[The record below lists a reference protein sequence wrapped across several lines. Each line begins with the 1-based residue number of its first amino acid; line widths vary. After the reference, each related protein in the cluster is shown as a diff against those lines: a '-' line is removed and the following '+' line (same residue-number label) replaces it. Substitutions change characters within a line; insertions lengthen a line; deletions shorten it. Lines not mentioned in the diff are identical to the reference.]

1 MTEGFSLGPALR
13 LITNHLIRFS
23 GHEKEVHKML
33 QLKWVWKNMKGK
45 RGYFIAGMI
54 LTVIISAMSVITPK
68 LTQVIIDEVW
78 KGGRDSAFFLTIV
91 GSIVGVTLLR
101 AILRFIRLN
110 CLEISSQK
118 VLVTIER
125 RIFANLVTQEPEFF
139 DRNRTGDI
147 ITRATGDLDYIRHVI
162 AGISR
167 DSVDAV
173 VMVLST
179 IVMLSTMHIGL
190 TVSMLIITPLIL
202 VMTYKYSKYIK
213 PKYVELRNKSATINT
228 VAQENIS
235 GNRVVKAFATEEQEK
250 QKFAECCEDFAD
262 FNVSVAVKHQMFAQ
276 HIGIITDMLGVILIA
291 VGGYFVVTSDG
302 KSGIFE
308 LTLGELAAF
317 SSMRG
322 MLANPLRNIAT
333 VVNDLQRFFASAD
346 KVIDIFY
353 SSPLIVDRN
362 DCHDTDERIKGD
374 IKFENVSFSF
384 GDKKIFENLNFD
396 IKAGET
402 VAIMG
407 PTGSGK
413 TALIN
418 LLCRMYEPEQGHIYV
433 DGVDVHMWKLSK
445 LHSSI
450 GVAMQDVFLFS
461 DTINSNISYGN
472 PEMPHSDVESYSK
485 VADADGFI
493 KKLDDKYETVV
504 GERGVG
510 LSGGQRQRIALARA
524 LAVKPP
530 ILVLDDTTSAVDM
543 ETEKHIQEELR
554 NLDFPCTK
562 IIVAQRISSVRR
574 ADRIFVLNNGRLT
587 VGTHSELASRPGYYR
602 EICKLQNIPDLP
614 EINDCETEVAS
625 NGR

>member
-1 MTEGFSLGPALR
+1 
-13 LITNHLIRFS
+13 
-23 GHEKEVHKML
+23 ML

-68 LTQVIIDEVW
+68 LTQIIIDEVW
-78 KGGRDSAFFLTIV
+78 KGGRDSAFFLTVV
-91 GSIVGVTLLR
+91 GSIVGVTFLR
-101 AILRFIRLN
+101 AVLRYVRLN

-118 VLVTIER
+118 VLVTVER

-167 DSVDAV
+167 DTVDAV

-179 IVMLSTMHIGL
+179 IVMLATMHLGL
-190 TVSMLIITPLIL
+190 TVSMVIITPLIL
-202 VMTYKYSKYIK
+202 LLTYKYSKYIK
-213 PKYVELRNKSATINT
+213 PKYVALRNKSAVINT

-235 GNRVVKAFATEEQEK
+235 GNRVVKAFATEEYEK
-250 QKFAECCEDFAD
+250 EKFARCCKDYAD
-262 FNVSVAVKHQMFAQ
+262 YNVSVAEKQQMFAQ
-276 HIGIITDMLGVILIA
+276 LIGFITDLLGVILIA
-291 VGGYFVVTSDG
+291 VGGYFVITSDG
-302 KSGIFE
+302 KSGVFE

-317 SSMRG
+317 SSMRS

-362 DCHDTDERIKGD
+362 DCYDTDERIKGD
-374 IKFENVSFSF
+374 IKFDHVSFSF
-384 GDKKIFENLNFD
+384 GEKQVFGDISFE
-396 IKAGET
+396 IKPNET

-413 TALIN
+413 TALVN
-418 LLCRMYEPEQGHIYV
+418 LLCRMYEPDSGHVYI
-433 DGVDVHMWKLSK
+433 DGIDVHMWKLSK

-450 GVAMQDVFLFS
+450 GIAMQDVFLFS
-461 DTINSNISYGN
+461 DTINENISYGN
-472 PEMPHSDVESYSK
+472 PDMPHSDVENYSK

-493 KKLDDKYETVV
+493 KKLDEQYETIV

-530 ILVLDDTTSAVDM
+530 ILILDDTTSAVDM

-574 ADRIFVLNNGRLT
+574 ADRIFILNGGKLT
-587 VGTHSELASRPGYYR
+587 SGTHDELCAKPGYYR

-614 EINDCETEVAS
+614 EIPEETEANC
-625 NGR
+625 NG